1 MTDEVIDH
9 DARADLKGHM
19 DVCTERY
26 GNLWS
31 AIKDLK
37 ESTNADRIAR
47 TAVDTLTHQ
56 RFNTISNRM
65 FTMLCGVTGASIAG
79 LCAVVFKVMFK

>member
-1 MTDEVIDH
+1 MTDETIDH
-9 DARADLKGHM
+9 SARSDLQGHM

-37 ESTNADRIAR
+37 ESVNADRIAR
-47 TAVDTLTHQ
+47 AGADALTHQ

-65 FTMLCGVTGASIAG
+65 FTIVCGVCAASVVG
-79 LCAVVFKVMFK
+79 LAAVVFKMMFK